1 MQLWQLASG
10 AFFLYVALVVLW
22 RRGDRLRDRKAIA
35 GAVAGLLLTLVS
47 TLADLPLL
55 ATWIW
60 PPLLLLVAYWSSGL
74 LFVAPRPRQE
84 AGLRWLDDRV
94 GVREAARR
102 TPRALAEILEAAYAG
117 VYLLIPLALLVRIWL
132 LPPAD
137 ADRFWSV
144 VLITDFVC
152 FGVLPWVQT
161 RPPRALE
168 AGDPWPSAFRAFNL
182 RLLGATSIQVNT
194 FPSGHAAEALAAAL
208 LVLGAPPGIVV
219 MMFAAALAVS
229 AGAGPRPLSLSR
241 RRPGG
246 LGSGGGSVCA
256 AVLIRRFC
264 QHYSMRL
271 GPHPQTLSRGPFG
284 PRSGRRRCR

>member
-22 RRGDRLRDRKAIA
+22 RGGARPRDRKAIA
-35 GAVAGLLLTLVS
+35 GAGAGLLLTLVS
-47 TLADLPLL
+47 SLADLPLL
-55 ATWIW
+55 ATWLW

-84 AGLRWLDDRV
+84 AGLRWLDDRL
-94 GVREAARR
+94 GVREVARR

-117 VYLLIPLALLVRIWL
+117 VYLLIPLALFVRIWL

-137 ADRFWSV
+137 ADRFWSI

-161 RPPRALE
+161 RPPRALD

-208 LVLGAPPGIVV
+208 LVLGAPTAIVV
-219 MMFAAALAVS
+219 VMFAAALAVS
-229 AGAGPRPLSLSR
+229 AGAV
-241 RRPGG
+241 
-246 LGSGGGSVCA
+246 LGRYHYLADALAGW
-256 AVLIRRFC
+256 AVAVGVFWALT
-264 QHYSMRL
+264 
-271 GPHPQTLSRGPFG
+271 P
-284 PRSGRRRCR
+284 